1 MMLKTGAAPF
11 CFFDTSFKEVGSKYH
26 QQYAVGQPVPH
37 IVLDD
42 FLPEEF
48 ADLCLTE
55 FPQRSDRNTVFAR
68 SQENQKYQFDVETL
82 SPAVRALF
90 HSFNSAP
97 FIGFLEQLTGING
110 LIPDPYFSGG
120 AGLHEIAN
128 GGHMNIHVDFNHHAQ
143 MDLEHRLNVLIY
155 LNRDWKEEYGGCF
168 ELWDSAM
175 SQCKLRVVPLFNRCV
190 IFNSSATSFHGNPEP
205 IKHPLG
211 ASRRSLA
218 LYYYTATWD
227 GSRAKRLSQFKARP
241 HSADQFDVRN
251 RLYEFANDLTPP
263 IARRALTRLL
273 NGYRRALIKN
283 PEH

>member
-1 MMLKTGAAPF
+1 M
-11 CFFDTSFKEVGSKYH
+11 
-26 QQYAVGQPVPH
+26 
-37 IVLDD
+37 
-42 FLPEEF
+42 
-48 ADLCLTE
+48 
-55 FPQRSDRNTVFAR
+55 
-68 SQENQKYQFDVETL
+68 
-82 SPAVRALF
+82 
-90 HSFNSAP
+90 
-97 FIGFLEQLTGING
+97 
-110 LIPDPYFSGG
+110 IPDPYFSGG

-128 GGHMNIHVDFNHHAQ
+128 GGHMNIHVDFNHHAP

-190 IFNSSATSFHGNPEP
+190 IFNSSATSFQGNPEP
-205 IKHPLG
+205 IKHPMG

-263 IARRALTRLL
+263 IAREVSFPDAAPLKWLPPGIDKEPGKLIRPPTRQYLL
-273 NGYRRALIKN
+273 DHPRSHKLGT
-283 PEH
+283 